1 MLSQLSEVDLKML
14 GLLLDSGGRVSSN
27 ELCRKLKVSIRS
39 IQERRKRLE
48 ETCLIQDYGL
58 DPTKFGWRRID
69 LLIYTGGRE
78 IMSIGKTLLKRKEV
92 RSATRMIGEHTIDL
106 RVEVFVRDN
115 GKLLNL
121 IEEIKT
127 IKGVRDVVWTEV
139 IDVIGRKNPQIILN
153 CN

>member
-1 MLSQLSEVDLKML
+1 
-14 GLLLDSGGRVSSN
+14 
-27 ELCRKLKVSIRS
+27 
-39 IQERRKRLE
+39 
-48 ETCLIQDYGL
+48 
-58 DPTKFGWRRID
+58 
-69 LLIYTGGRE
+69 
-78 IMSIGKTLLKRKEV
+78 MSIGKTLLKRKEV

-121 IEEIKT
+121 IEEVKT